1 MPVSQKFDNENNK
14 LLITITGAFIFSEN
28 KGFRNAYKNI
38 TPDRKLDVSVDLK
51 HIDYMDS
58 AALGMLL
65 LLDEHFK
72 EQRINI
78 LNCSDYVKK
87 ILDTVNFSKKFNIS

>member
-1 MPVSQKFDNENNK
+1 MPVSQKFDNDNNN
-14 LLITITGAFIFSEN
+14 LLITVTEAFVFSEN

-38 TPDRKLDVSVDLK
+38 KPDRNINVSVDLN
-51 HIDYMDS
+51 HINYMDS
-58 AALGMLL
+58 SALGMLL
-65 LLDEHFK
+65 LLDEHFE